1 MHMLQRTRG
10 VLPALRSCT
19 GEVLTEALWM
29 KVESDC
35 NFEKEPH
42 EMKELL
48 RQRMIRKSGRER
60 IIIEKRLVL
69 NIDKV

>member
-1 MHMLQRTRG
+1 
-10 VLPALRSCT
+10 
-19 GEVLTEALWM
+19 M